1 LHLGWLANAPLRGRP
16 ASPVH
21 VSVGVRGTPAG
32 RAGMASS
39 FACRDDDL
47 GYAVDL
53 FVGHRRECVN
63 GGVDRLAVSVSE
75 R

>member
-1 LHLGWLANAPLRGRP
+1 
-16 ASPVH
+16 
-21 VSVGVRGTPAG
+21 
-32 RAGMASS
+32 MASS

-63 GGVDRLAVSVSE
+63 GGVDRLAVSAVSGE
-75 R
+75 GPGRRWTA